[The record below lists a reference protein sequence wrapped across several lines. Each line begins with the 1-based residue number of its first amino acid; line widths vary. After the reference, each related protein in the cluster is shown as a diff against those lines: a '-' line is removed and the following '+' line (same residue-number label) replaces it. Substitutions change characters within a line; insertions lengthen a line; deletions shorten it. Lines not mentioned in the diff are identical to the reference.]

1 MPNSTVDVIKKS
13 FLMVE
18 QLNLNDRRRPIRES
32 FQNIGEKLSKIFE
45 NFETIYQVTFE
56 LNGAKLHTLKLNLKN
71 INSEIFHGML

>member
-1 MPNSTVDVIKKS
+1 MLLKKS

-56 LNGAKLHTLKLNLKN
+56 LRGQYAFYLGTLYLPLRS
-71 INSEIFHGML
+71 IAIY